1 MNRLIMIKYG
11 ELTTKKANRKFFI
24 EMLSN
29 NIKKILKDI
38 PYIMKKDRVRMY
50 IECNEE
56 NLDTILKKLKLI
68 FGIHGIVVCH
78 KVNNN
83 TEDIKEKVL
92 ELIKNRTG
100 TFKVETKRADKSF
113 EIHSMDFNRI
123 IGGYILKTYLVK

>member
-92 ELIKNRTG
+92 ELRKT
-100 TFKVETKRADKSF
+100 AKS
-113 EIHSMDFNRI
+113 E
-123 IGGYILKTYLVK
+123 KEV

>member
-92 ELIKNRTG
+92 ELIKYRTG
-100 TFKVETKRADKSF
+100 TFIVETKRADKYF
-113 EIHSMDFNRI
+113 EIHSMDFIRI
-123 IGGYILKTYLVK
+123 IVGK